1 MSHTVS
7 KSRFKARA
15 LHYFREVERTGED
28 LVITDRGTPVL
39 KLARYVEDPEDGLRQ
54 LRGSVLFRPLLTDQ
68 TDEPAWRIPHH
79 GRLRRGSSFVSSSGE
94 A

>member
-1 MSHTVS
+1 MGRTVS

-54 LRGSVLFRPLLTDQ
+54 LRGSVLYYEDPT
-68 TDEPAWRIPHH
+68 EPVGVEDWEE
-79 GRLRRGSSFVSSSGE
+79 LR
-94 A
+94 

>member
-1 MSHTVS
+1 MPARDTAMGQKVS

-39 KLARYVEDPEDGLRQ
+39 KLARYIENPEDRLRQ
-54 LRGSVLFRPLLTDQ
+54 LRGSVLYYEDPT
-68 TDEPAWRIPHH
+68 EPVGVEDWEA
-79 GRLRRGSSFVSSSGE
+79 LR
-94 A
+94 